1 MLSAF
6 KACKIYDFASSMPP
20 ITSMTTSIF
29 GLSKISFASCVN
41 RVEGTSTLSLSQC
54 FALILSLPS
63 LDNLLGV

>member
-41 RVEGTSTLSLSQC
+41 RVEGTSTSLSQC